1 MEMTRLIYT
10 SRHKGL
16 SAAVID
22 NILEGSRA
30 NNVRDVVTGALVVG
44 EDSFLQ
50 LLEGSR
56 SAIGRCFLRIMQDK
70 RHQDIQIISC
80 GAERR
85 RMFQAWNMHEIT
97 AANIKKEILSVYM
110 VNGAYNPSL
119 LSEFAIQDLCWTLSN
134 RNWNVGDEQA

>member
-1 MEMTRLIYT
+1 MTRLIYT

-97 AANIKKEILSVYM
+97 AANIKKDILSVYL
-110 VNGAYNPSL
+110 VNGDYNPGL
-119 LSEFAIQDLCWTLSN
+119 LSEFAVQDLCWTLSKG
-134 RNWNVGDEQA
+134 NWSIGSERA